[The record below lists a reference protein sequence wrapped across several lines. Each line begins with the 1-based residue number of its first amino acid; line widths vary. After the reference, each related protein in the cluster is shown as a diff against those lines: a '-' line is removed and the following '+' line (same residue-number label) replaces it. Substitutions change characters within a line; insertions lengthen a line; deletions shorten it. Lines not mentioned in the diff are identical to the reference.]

1 MFSRSLSAKIAGA
14 GALTVAVVFGL
25 GTLFISQQTNTTL
38 SSQNQNLQTQAA
50 ENQAA
55 RVQNRLDLAARTAQ
69 ETVTA
74 LSAIRQQGVT
84 DRAVYDGVLKAG
96 LETNP
101 DLLGVW
107 SGWEPNA
114 LDGKDAEFANTPTND
129 ATGRFVPYWNRGSG
143 QAIREPL
150 VDYDKPGAGDYYL
163 LPKQQDR
170 MIAIEPYSYT
180 VGGKNMLIMTFS
192 APIKVDGQF
201 YGTGGVDIALDT
213 LNKEIAAVKPF
224 GTGFVT
230 LVSHSGIAVSYPD
243 EAKTG
248 KLMKDVDPAAA
259 RAAADAIAGN
269 KAATID
275 AAGTGGDWRYLALPV
290 SAGGTKDRWAVVVAV
305 PVATLNAE
313 ANKNNTTMLTLSALS
328 IVIAALILFF
338 VLSRLVGSPLKG
350 LGKTFDRMASGDHN
364 AEVPEAKRIDEIGL
378 IGKAVMGFRES
389 LRLKARADAD
399 EDTRRQAQASEERKV
414 VMARLAQEF
423 EAAVGGIVETVSQA
437 SRDMKNSAEALN
449 MIAANASGQTIT
461 IASATEEAASNV
473 RTVAAASEELTASI
487 NEITS
492 KAQQSGAIARKAV
505 EEANKSDARIQ
516 ELESAASKVGEVINF
531 IQAIA
536 QQTNLLALNATIEA
550 ARAGDAGKGFAV
562 VATEVKSLASQTAKA
577 TDDISE
583 QIDAIQNATRGTV
596 EAIHAIRDVIHDMSD
611 IALAISAAMEQQG
624 AATDDIARNVHE
636 ASKGTDEV
644 ASHIHSISVATQET
658 GDASSQV
665 LETAD
670 NLVTQ
675 SDSLRQQVQQFV
687 AQVRHG

>member
-1 MFSRSLSAKIAGA
+1 M
-14 GALTVAVVFGL
+14 
-25 GTLFISQQTNTTL
+25 
-38 SSQNQNLQTQAA
+38 
-50 ENQAA
+50 
-55 RVQNRLDLAARTAQ
+55 
-69 ETVTA
+69 
-74 LSAIRQQGVT
+74 
-84 DRAVYDGVLKAG
+84 LKTEG
-96 LETNP
+96 
-101 DLLGVW
+101 
-107 SGWEPNA
+107 
-114 LDGKDAEFANTPTND
+114 ND
-129 ATGRFVPYWNRGSG
+129 ASGRYVPYWNRGG
-143 QAIREPL
+143 NGIARDIL
-150 VDYDKPGAGDYYL
+150 VDYDKPGPGDYYQQ
-163 LPKQQDR
+163 PKALDR
-170 MIAIEPYSYT
+170 TVAIEPYLYPI
-180 VGGKNMLIMTFS
+180 GGKEVLIMSFGV
-192 APIKVDGQF
+192 PIKVNGSYQ
-201 YGTGGVDIALDT
+201 GTAGIDIALDG
-213 LNKEIAAVKPF
+213 LNAQLSKEKPF

-230 LVSHSGIAVSYPD
+230 LVS
-243 EAKTG
+243 KTG
-248 KLMKDVDPAAA
+248 LAVNHPNAKALGKPLSEFDAPAAK
-259 RAAADAIAGN
+259 AAKDAIAGN
-269 KAATID
+269 KTVTFDGSGAD
-275 AAGTGGDWRYLALPV
+275 GKPWRYLAIPIA
-290 SAGGTKDRWAVVVAV
+290 SGATKDLWAVVVAV

-313 ANKNNTTMLTLSALS
+313 VNQSNQFLMILS
-328 IVIAALILFF
+328 IVSILLAAGILFL
-338 VLSRLVGSPLKG
+338 VLNKLVGSPLKG
-350 LGKTFDRMASGDHN
+350 LGKTFDRMASGDHDTD
-364 AEVPEAKRIDEIGL
+364 VPEAKRIDEIGL

-399 EDTRRQAQASEERKV
+399 EDTRRQAQASEERKAT
-414 VMARLAQEF
+414 MARLAQEF
-423 EAAVGGIVETVSQA
+423 ETAVGGIVETVSQA

-596 EAIHAIRDVIHDMSD
+596 EAIHAIRDVIHDMSE

-644 ASHIHSISVATQET
+644 ASHIHAISVATQET

-665 LETAD
+665 LDTAD

>member
-1 MFSRSLSAKIAGA
+1 MFSRSLSAKIAGV

-25 GTLFISQQTNTTL
+25 GTLFISQETNTTL
-38 SSQNQNLQTQAA
+38 SDQNTALQSHVADYQAA
-50 ENQAA
+50 E
-55 RVQNRLDLAARTAQ
+55 VQNRLDLAARTAH
-69 ETVTA
+69 ELAGTLGA
-74 LSAIRQQGVT
+74 LKAQGVI
-84 DRAVYDGVLKAG
+84 DRTVYDNILKTL
-96 LETNP
+96 LEHNP
-101 DLLGVW
+101 DLLGV
-107 SGWEPNA
+107 GVGFEPGA
-114 LDGKDAEFANTPTND
+114 LGDDAAFAGTEGHD
-129 ATGRFVPYWNRGSG
+129 ATGRYMPYYNRGTGSI
-143 QAIREPL
+143 IREVL
-150 VDYDKPGAGDYYL
+150 VGYDQPGAGDYYL
-163 LPKQQDR
+163 RPKAENR
-170 MIAIEPYSYT
+170 AVAIEPYIYPIAGKDHLITSFCEPI
-180 VGGKNMLIMTFS
+180 VSGGSFAGVS
-192 APIKVDGQF
+192 CVD
-201 YGTGGVDIALDT
+201 LDLSG
-213 LNKEIAAVKPF
+213 LNTDMAKVKPF
-224 GTGFVT
+224 GDGFVA
-230 LVSHSGIAVSYPD
+230 LVSASGLAVSHPD
-243 EAKTG
+243 AKNTG
-248 KLMKDVDPAAA
+248 KALKDADPGTAKAAA
-259 RAAADAIAGN
+259 EAITSGKGVTLDAS
-269 KAATID
+269 
-275 AAGTGGDWRYLALPV
+275 DWRHLAVPV
-290 SAGGTKDRWAVVVAV
+290 PAGGTADKWAVVVAV
-305 PVATLNAE
+305 PLATLNADV
-313 ANKNNTTMLTLSALS
+313 NQSNHFLIILSVVS
-328 IVIAALILFF
+328 ILIAAAILFV
-338 VLSRLVGSPLKG
+338 VLNKLVGSPLKG
-350 LGKTFDRMASGDHN
+350 LGKTFDRMASGDHDTD
-364 AEVPEAKRIDEIGL
+364 VPEARRIDEIGL
-378 IGKAVMGFRES
+378 IGKAVMGFRDS

-399 EDTRRQAQASEERKV
+399 EDTRRQTGASEERKR
-414 VMARLAQEF
+414 VMARMAQEF
-423 EAAVGGIVETVSQA
+423 ETSVGGIVETVAKA

-492 KAQQSGAIARKAV
+492 KAQQSGDIARKAV

-516 ELESAASKVGEVINF
+516 ELEAAASKVGEVINF

-687 AQVRHG
+687 AQIRHG